1 MCFPPPVP
9 TVTGAG
15 SAIHPGTG
23 RKLRLHSHRCAT
35 GPAARWQFQQSVGTS
50 FVFVRAPP
58 DFLLIFQNLVDDVQQ
73 IGDCHHVYRACSV
86 KLAMHDALD
95 RTHYPV
101 INVLTVAAVVDFIEI
116 PQPVYVVNE
125 ISANVVA
132 CNSPFTF
139 HFVFLRVSLTP
150 MPSHIPMM
158 RPGRKKLKNSPK

>member
-73 IGDCHHVYRACSV
+73 IGDCHHIYRGRSV
-86 KLAMHDALD
+86 QLALHQALE
-95 RTHYPV
+95 RTHDPV
-101 INVLTVAAVVDFIEI
+101 VNAFAIAAVVNRFAV
-116 PQPVYVVNE
+116 PQPVYT
-125 ISANVVA
+125 IKPFSANVVTGH
-132 CNSPFTF
+132 SPFAF
-139 HFVFLRVSLTP
+139 HFVFLRPSFAP
-150 MPSHIPMM
+150 IPSHSPMM
-158 RPGRKKLKNSPK
+158 RPGRKKLKKQPK